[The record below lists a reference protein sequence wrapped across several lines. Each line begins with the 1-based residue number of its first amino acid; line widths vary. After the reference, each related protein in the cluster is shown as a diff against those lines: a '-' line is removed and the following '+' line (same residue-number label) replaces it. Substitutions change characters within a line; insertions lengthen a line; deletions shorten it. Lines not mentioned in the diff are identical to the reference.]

1 VNQDVFY
8 FYHKRNKQAQLAGR
22 GGDMQNSRMELER
35 ILQTSSRELFITP
48 LHMRITQILHSVSSR
63 IWLARQSS
71 DPYIRKR
78 VISPTHSYRSR
89 SAFKLLEIN
98 DKHGFL
104 DRSDVRAVLDLGA
117 APGGWTQ
124 VVAEK
129 LGWLRHWK
137 ESALGVKLEG
147 FGYGE
152 RGVELNEIYG
162 TWSKPKIGVV
172 SKRRKAIE
180 RRWLKDTQ
188 KTQEDKKGQDE
199 EQVFDPLNIDN
210 EESAPRSLP
219 PGRGTIIAVDLLPM
233 QPIHGVLD
241 IRADF
246 LKPSTG
252 DFINRLLN
260 KVKGNGNNTEAKADV
275 ILSDMA
281 ANSTG
286 NDTRDIT
293 SSLEICKSVYDFASQ
308 HLQTAESIG
317 RRNGGVLL

>member
-1 VNQDVFY
+1 M
-8 FYHKRNKQAQLAGR
+8 H
-22 GGDMQNSRMELER
+22 
-35 ILQTSSRELFITP
+35 T
-48 LHMRITQILHSVSSR
+48 TQILHSVSPSSR
-63 IWLARQSS
+63 TWLARQSL

-78 VISPTHSYRSR
+78 VLSPTHPYRSR

-98 DKHGFL
+98 DQYNFL
-104 DRSDVRAVLDLGA
+104 SHSDVRAVLDLGA

-129 LGWLRHWK
+129 LGWSQHWK
-137 ESALGVKLEG
+137 ASDLGVKLEG

-152 RGVELNEIYG
+152 RGVELTETYG

-172 SKRRKAIE
+172 AERRKLREIH
-180 RRWLKDTQ
+180 RRRLK
-188 KTQEDKKGQDE
+188 KMQETKGQDE

-210 EESAPRSLP
+210 EESNPQPLP
-219 PGRGTIIAVDLLPM
+219 LGRGTIIAVDLLAM
-233 QPIHGVLD
+233 KPIYGVLD

-246 LKPSTG
+246 LKPSSE
-252 DFINRLLN
+252 DLIKQLLSRSKDNR
-260 KVKGNGNNTEAKADV
+260 NNIEKKADI

-286 NDTRDIT
+286 NDARDIA
-293 SSLEICKSVYDFASQ
+293 SSLEICESVYDFASR

-317 RRNGGVLL
+317 RRNGGVLLWVKQKINFLEAMQLKILYV